1 MKGTVKWFNPEKG
14 YGFLIDDESGKDVFV
29 HYSSIKA
36 DGFKTLNTGDI
47 VDFEYK
53 TDEKTGK
60 QAAGEVVVVQAAEK
74 KAEEK

>member
-14 YGFLIDDESGKDVFV
+14 YGFLIDGESGKDVFV

-36 DGFKTLNTGDI
+36 DGFKTLNTGD
-47 VDFEYK
+47 VVEFEYK

-60 QAAGEVVVVQAAEK
+60 QAAGDVVVVLAAEK